1 MNGLVKAF
9 RLEMEHVFS
18 SKVKALSHFIIPIA
32 IVAVLAEAGTQQCRW
47 CYFDD
52 ATNTYS
58 YFDFYSSLIFST
70 AMLFIATQLTVLRI
84 VGERAPYGT
93 LDRDLLAISRTEM
106 YLGKFLAALTVVAVQ
121 SSLIIIVGKRY
132 GMILE
137 GSTFDFFIVLF
148 LLSAVG
154 LALGMLFSV
163 FSKSKEQAVQLV
175 PFAVLVF
182 LTLSG
187 DLIPDSDMPPVF
199 AFLAQ
204 NSPVT
209 LANVALREIMLLGS
223 GISEESGNVIR
234 LTIWVVGLLLA
245 GVLKF
250 RFEKR

>member
-32 IVAVLAEAGTQQCRW
+32 IVAVLAEAGTQQCNW
-47 CYFDD
+47 CYLND
-52 ATNTYS
+52 ATYT

-70 AMLFIATQLTVLRI
+70 AMLFIATQLTILRI

-121 SSLIIIVGKRY
+121 SSLIIIVGKSY
-132 GMILE
+132 GMVLK

-187 DLIPDSDMPPVF
+187 DLIPSRDMPPVF
-199 AFLAQ
+199 AVLAQ

-250 RFEKR
+250 KFEKR